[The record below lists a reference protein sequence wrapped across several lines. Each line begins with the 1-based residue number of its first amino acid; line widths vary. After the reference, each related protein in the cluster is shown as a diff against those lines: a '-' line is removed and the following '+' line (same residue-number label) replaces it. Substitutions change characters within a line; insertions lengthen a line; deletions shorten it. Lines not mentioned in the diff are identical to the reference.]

1 MLGEGGFDPVYK
13 GKLMDGQEIAV
24 KRLVRTSV
32 QGVEELRNEVVLVAK
47 LQHRNHV
54 RLLGCCLEGEEK
66 MLVCEYVH
74 NTSLDSFLFDPI
86 KCLELN
92 WERRNKI
99 IIGIVRGLVYLHE
112 DSD

>member
-1 MLGEGGFDPVYK
+1 MEKYVKDAPRASLVRKDQLPYAMLGEGGFDPVYK
-13 GKLMDGQEIAV
+13 GKLMDGQEITV
-24 KRLVRTSV
+24 K
-32 QGVEELRNEVVLVAK
+32 
-47 LQHRNHV
+47 
-54 RLLGCCLEGEEK
+54 GEEK
-66 MLVCEYVH
+66 MLVYEYVH

-99 IIGIVRGLVYLHE
+99 IIGIARGLVYLHE